1 VFDLLLASLHLIS
14 AVVALVLTTGAKAW
28 GEVSPSSGGVIIP
41 YLSALDLTGARSGRA
56 PSFGYSDC
64 LKWGYEDSIKVAT
77 FNATQAVGIL
87 GLDLTRVRRSSE
99 VLQLHRSDAC
109 NCNRACIL
117 SSVVLSLD

>member
-1 VFDLLLASLHLIS
+1 MPLLPCPSTLH
-14 AVVALVLTTGAKAW
+14 AGTKAW

-41 YLSALDLTGARSGRA
+41 YLSAIDLTGTRTGRV

-87 GLDLTRVRRSSE
+87 GLDLTRVSVRRDCAA
-99 VLQLHRSDAC
+99 LMYY
-109 NCNRACIL
+109 II
-117 SSVVLSLD
+117 